1 MRSKLFLTL
10 SLVLLCLAN
19 PAHAQSITVFG
30 QPNAASNAPGHGA
43 TTLNFPLGVAVNAS
57 GGLYVADRNN
67 HRVLYYANDGNATAD
82 KVYGQHGKLDSYIA
96 NFDGQGGSGLPSADS
111 LSSPTYA
118 ALDKSGGL
126 YVADRDNHRVLYYA
140 PDGDTTADRVYGQ
153 FGSFRLNVTNNDGSG
168 LLSGVG
174 SPSADNLG
182 VYALTIAV
190 DSNDALYIAD
200 SSNHRVLFFA
210 PDGNT
215 TADRV
220 YGQRGNFGTGV
231 KNADDAGQ
239 SGMPSADTL
248 NFPRGMAFAPD
259 GGIYIADRDN
269 NRVLY
274 FAPDGNTTADRVYGQ
289 FGKLDSAVA
298 NNDGNG
304 ATGAASAQNLT
315 SPRALTLDA
324 KGGLYVAD
332 SGNHRVLYFAPDG
345 DATADWVFGQFGS
358 FTSGVANNDGS
369 GASGQPSADNLAG
382 IQGLALVDGKLYLSD
397 TNNNR
402 VLVIPAPQ

>member
-1 MRSKLFLTL
+1 MRFKSLLIL
-10 SLVLLCLAN
+10 SLSLLCLAS
-19 PAHAQSITVFG
+19 PTRAQSVTVYG
-30 QPNAASNAPGHGA
+30 QPNATSNAPGHDA
-43 TTLNFPLGVAVNAS
+43 NTLNFPLGVAVDAG

-67 HRVLYYANDGNATAD
+67 HRVLYYAADGNTTAD
-82 KVYGQHGKLDSYIA
+82 KVYGQHGKLDSYVA

-111 LSSPTYA
+111 LSSPTYV

-190 DSNDALYIAD
+190 DGNDALYIAD
-200 SSNHRVLFFA
+200 SSNHRVLYFA
-210 PDGNT
+210 NDGNT

-231 KNADDAGQ
+231 KNIDGAGQ
-239 SGMPSADTL
+239 PGTPSAHSL
-248 NFPRGMAFAPD
+248 NFPRGMAFTPD
-259 GGIYIADRDN
+259 GGLYIADRDN
-269 NRVLY
+269 NRVLF
-274 FAPDGNTTADRVYGQ
+274 FAPDGDTTADRVYGQ
-289 FGKLDSAVA
+289 FGKLDAAAA

-304 ATGAASAQNLT
+304 AKGAASAQNLT
-315 SPRALTLDA
+315 SPRALALDA

-332 SGNHRVLYFAPDG
+332 SGNNRVLYFAPDG
-345 DATADWVFGQFGS
+345 DATADWVYGQFGS

-382 IQGLALVDGKLYLSD
+382 IQGLALADGKLYLSD
-397 TNNNR
+397 TANNR
-402 VLVIPAPQ
+402 VVVIPTLQ